1 MSLRIYSIIFVILW
15 ASAFVSAKYGMSGAG
30 PFSFLSTRFAIVMVI
45 FGLATLV
52 LRQKWPSRGELTP
65 TIIGGVLMHGVYLGS
80 VFYAISIGT
89 PAGIASLI
97 VSIQPIITAL
107 LAMAF
112 LGDTVRRVQW
122 VGMALGLIG
131 VVLVVLPRLSAG
143 LSNVGL
149 DGAVPKIGLITC
161 IIGVCAMAVGTLIQK
176 RYLSNI
182 NLISGNALQAMAAAA
197 FYGLLLITIEDYHL
211 VWTTE
216 VTLSMI
222 WIVAAVSLGAIT
234 ILMFLIR
241 SGQLAATSSLFF
253 MVPPV
258 VAVMGYFAFDEM
270 LGVVAIIG
278 FMLASL
284 GVWLVNKPQ
293 KS

>member
-45 FGLATLV
+45 FGLAALV
-52 LRQKWPSRGELTP
+52 FRQKWPSRGELTP